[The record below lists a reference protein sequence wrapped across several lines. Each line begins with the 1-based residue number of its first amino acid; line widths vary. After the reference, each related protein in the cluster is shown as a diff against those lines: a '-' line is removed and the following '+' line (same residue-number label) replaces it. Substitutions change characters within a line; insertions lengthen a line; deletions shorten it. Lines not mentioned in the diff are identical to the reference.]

1 MNALSI
7 TNVSAGYHKHTVILQ
22 IDLHVNRGRVVA
34 LVGPN
39 GSGKS
44 TLIRGLTGVIP
55 VSEGQ
60 VQLDGINLLSLS
72 PLQRARL
79 IAVVP
84 QHALM
89 PETFTVAE
97 VVLLGRTP
105 HLPIWAREGA
115 RDRDI
120 ARAVMQQTGVHNLA
134 DRFIGELSGGEQQ
147 RVLIARAL
155 AQEPEVL
162 LLDEPTAHLDLKYQN
177 SILHLVRSLAVE
189 KGLAVL
195 LTMHDLNQAAACA
208 HDVALLVDGKIKA
221 LGSPDKVFTSEQL
234 SQAYGTPVD
243 VIPHPHNGVPLV
255 TTKGR
260 ALTT

>member
-7 TNVSAGYHKHTVILQ
+7 TNVSAGYYHRAVVLQ
-22 IDLHVNRGRVVA
+22 IDLNVNRGRVIA

-44 TLIRGLTGVIP
+44 TLIRALTGVIP

-60 VQLDGINLLSLS
+60 VQLDGINVLSLS

-105 HLPIWAREGA
+105 YLPIWAREGTL
-115 RDRDI
+115 DRDI
-120 ARAVMQQTGVHNLA
+120 ASAAMQQTGVHGLA

-162 LLDEPTAHLDLKYQN
+162 LLDEPTAHLDLKYQH
-177 SILHLVRSLAVE
+177 SILHLVRSLAAE
-189 KGLAVL
+189 KQLAVL
-195 LTMHDLNQAAACA
+195 LTMHDLNQAAVCA
-208 HDVALLVDGKIKA
+208 DDVALLVDGKIEA
-221 LGSPDKVFTSEQL
+221 MGSPGDVFTSERL
-234 SQAYGTPVD
+234 SRAYDTPVH

-260 ALTT
+260 TPNT